1 MKMEQEVV
9 DMIFSHFPRL
19 NRVVTS
25 LLLEESEHEDL
36 FLQMSPTVLKNP
48 VEVLKAIELVNYG
61 RFVTFLIMMMI
72 YMRKGK
78 LSMASF
84 REITTH
90 LVREVKIYNI
100 SLDLP
105 EFQVK
110 GKKKFSWYF
119 MFWVR
124 FGLSTL
130 SFLMIEVN
138 KMKTNF

>member
-1 MKMEQEVV
+1 MG
-9 DMIFSHFPRL
+9 
-19 NRVVTS
+19 
-25 LLLEESEHEDL
+25 
-36 FLQMSPTVLKNP
+36 PTVLKNP

-84 REITTH
+84 GEITTH

-100 SLDLP
+100 SLDP
-105 EFQVK
+105 PKFQVK